1 MVEYL
6 RQMSE
11 LVADSSD
18 PEQATQALSAIVTE
32 IKGKEAL
39 IATDQKLSKVLEKLI
54 ESDGASS
61 AVIKALFS
69 QLNSC
74 AIDLVYDQYGS
85 HVFESLLKSA
95 GRVELDAD
103 LSKITSEFSEFL
115 AANMCDIVADRRAT
129 FVLRTA
135 LVVFG
140 GFETPSSE
148 GDYLEN
154 IKKLGDEGKVS
165 SSFAVLI
172 KGLCNLS
179 DSEIEELAESPHS
192 SVTLQTALILASK
205 TVYAESGN
213 QLADRMFLKAG
224 GKRIDTERLGRF
236 LNEDSSSKCKLVEVA
251 IGTASS
257 SIPSQLLAE
266 YIAASRNDFYDLKF
280 SYAFLQALI
289 PVVNDEKDANV
300 LFAELFT
307 PDGIVECLRRGKNH
321 GIGVI
326 QKIADLLV
334 SRFHSFQQIFINNVL
349 AGARAEAQ
357 HVWMTLLS
365 LHPSMFEPP
374 ESSDNIAII
383 DESKI
388 TPQGCLFLST
398 VLRFKVSAIQPLLSY
413 AKPLI
418 EHIRSVQLEKS
429 KFFTDIGPGRML
441 QTLISP
447 PCAFPTSIK
456 MKIVRN
462 LMLNEMAP
470 ERLEKLVS
478 DRKVGSWIVTTAWD
492 SADVQTKALLG
503 EKLVAIDGL
512 REANWKVWKHCSLAT
527 FSRRNDE
534 WTKVET
540 RKMKA
545 KTLLEDI
552 VGDYAPDARKKIR
565 R

>member
-11 LVADSSD
+11 LVAESSD

-61 AVIKALFS
+61 AVITALFS

-74 AIDLVYDQYGS
+74 AADLVYDQYGS

-95 GRVELDAD
+95 GRVELDSE
-103 LSKITSEFSEFL
+103 LSAITSEFSEFL

-154 IKKLGDEGKVS
+154 IKKLGGEGRVS
-165 SSFAVLI
+165 SPSFGVLI
-172 KGLCNLS
+172 NGLCNLS

-192 SVTLQTALILASK
+192 SVTLQTALILAGK
-205 TVYAESGN
+205 TDCVESGN
-213 QLADRMFLKAG
+213 RLADRMFLKAG
-224 GKRIDTERLGRF
+224 DKSIDCARLARF
-236 LNEDSSSKCKLVEVA
+236 LNEDSSSKSKLVEVA
-251 IGTASS
+251 IEAASS
-257 SIPSQLLAE
+257 SIPSQLLEE
-266 YIAASRNDFYDLKF
+266 YIAGSRNDFYDCKF
-280 SYAFLQALI
+280 SFAFLQAVI
-289 PVVNDEKDANV
+289 PTVLDEKGGDV
-300 LFAELFT
+300 LFTEILTAE
-307 PDGIVECLRRGKNH
+307 GIVECVKRGKNH
-321 GIGVI
+321 GIGVL
-326 QKIADLLV
+326 QKTADLLV
-334 SRFHSFQQIFINNVL
+334 SRFHAFQQTFISNVL
-349 AGARAEAQ
+349 AAARAETQ

-365 LHPSMFEPP
+365 LHPSMFETAA
-374 ESSDNIAII
+374 SAII
-383 DESKI
+383 EESKI

-398 VLRFKVSAIQPLLSY
+398 IFRFKVTAIQPLLSY

-462 LMLNEMAP
+462 LMLNETAP
-470 ERLEKLVS
+470 ERLEKLVA

-512 REANWKVWKHCSLAT
+512 RDSNWKVWKHCSLAS

-534 WTKVET
+534 WTMVET
-540 RKMKA
+540 RKLKA
-545 KTLLEDI
+545 KNLLKDI
-552 VGDYAPDARKKIR
+552 VGDYAPDAKKKVR

>member
-61 AVIKALFS
+61 AVITALFS

-74 AIDLVYDQYGS
+74 AVDLVYDQYGS

-95 GRVELDAD
+95 GRVELGSE

-140 GFETPSSE
+140 GFETPSE

-154 IKKLGDEGKVS
+154 IKKLCSEGKVS
-165 SSFAVLI
+165 SSFSVLI
-172 KGLCNLS
+172 DGLCNLS

-205 TVYAESGN
+205 TDYVESGN
-213 QLADRMFLKAG
+213 RLADRMFLKAG
-224 GKRIDTERLGRF
+224 DKSIDCERLARF
-236 LNEDSSSKCKLVEVA
+236 LNEDSSSKSKLVEVA
-251 IGTASS
+251 IGAASS
-257 SIPSQLLAE
+257 SIPSQLLEE
-266 YIAASRNDFYDLKF
+266 YIAASRDDFYDCKF
-280 SYAFLQALI
+280 SFAFLQAVI
-289 PVVNDEKDANV
+289 PTVIDEKGGTV
-300 LFAELFT
+300 LFTEILSAE
-307 PDGIVECLRRGKNH
+307 GIVECVKRGKNH
-321 GIGVI
+321 GIGVL
-326 QKIADLLV
+326 QKTADLLV
-334 SRFHSFQQIFINNVL
+334 SRFHAFQQTFINKVL
-349 AGARAEAQ
+349 AAARAETQ
-357 HVWMTLLS
+357 HVWMTFLS
-365 LHPSMFEPP
+365 LHPSMFEAAAP
-374 ESSDNIAII
+374 SDNMAMIE
-383 DESKI
+383 ESKI

-398 VLRFKVSAIQPLLSY
+398 VFRFKVTAIQPLLSY

-462 LMLNEMAP
+462 LMLNETAP
-470 ERLEKLVS
+470 ERLEKLVA

-512 REANWKVWKHCSLAT
+512 RDSNWKVWKHCSLAS

-534 WTKVET
+534 WTMVET
-540 RKMKA
+540 RKLKA
-545 KTLLEDI
+545 KNLLKDI
-552 VGDYAPDARKKIR
+552 VGDYAPDVKKKIR